1 MIAGITADILVLV
14 HLGFIVFV
22 ALGGFLVVKMAKIAF
37 LHLPCAAW
45 GVLISFGGWICPLT
59 PLEMHFRQLAGQ
71 AGYTGGF
78 IDHYVMPLIYPAGLT
93 RGNADRFGNV
103 TILAVNLWA
112 YGRLLVNLTQRKK
125 GPGGMMQSSH
135 SPTGLNQFASLAD
148 AWVGIPFDADRL
160 DVPIMLLKSN
170 GLLL

>member
-14 HLGFIVFV
+14 HLGFIVFA
-22 ALGGFLVVKMAKIAF
+22 ALGGFLVVRWHKISF

-59 PLEMHFRQLAGQ
+59 PLEMYFRQLAGQ

-93 RGNADRFGNV
+93 RGMQIALGV
-103 TILAVNLWA
+103 TVLAVNLWA
-112 YGRLLVNLTQRKK
+112 YGRLLVVLNQRKK
-125 GPGGMMQSSH
+125 
-135 SPTGLNQFASLAD
+135 
-148 AWVGIPFDADRL
+148 DRAA
-160 DVPIMLLKSN
+160 
-170 GLLL
+170 